1 MDQLLKLADQRP
13 HFFIDIL
20 NSINDAIYIT
30 DKNGVTL
37 WVNHISE
44 VMTQVPRERL
54 IGRNVRD
61 LEREK
66 VFSPS
71 VTRLASEANS
81 NVSTVQEVKDGRKY
95 IATGHLVKDEYGEVI
110 AIVAHCRDIT
120 EAVKTSSRL
129 RETEE
134 LLEKYSQ
141 ELRKLKI
148 PLHISDDPVKKE
160 LILHPSTEELI
171 GKIANVDTTA
181 LITGETGT
189 GKSATAER
197 IHLFSNRHKAPFMQI
212 NCASMPEQLLES
224 ELFGYKKGAFTG
236 ASTSGKQ
243 GLIQAAEGGTLFLDE
258 IGELPSHLQA
268 KLLHFL
274 QSKTYLPIGARE
286 YVQANVR
293 IIAATNRNL
302 EKMTEEG
309 TFRSDL
315 YYRLHIL
322 SINLPPLRKRK
333 EVIEDLAFC
342 FLDTYNRKYNVNKR
356 MTSQVLAIFQSY
368 HWPGN
373 IRELEN
379 LVERL
384 VILSDQTIDEKDL
397 PQKMMENKQLSGFLN
412 QADHFSSMPE
422 LLKNM
427 ERNMILDALKVEK
440 STRKAAQK
448 LGVTQ
453 SLLMRRVRKYGIDM
467 QAESA
472 HQQ

>member
-1 MDQLLKLADQRP
+1 MDQLMKLASQRSN
-13 HFFIDIL
+13 FFTEIL
-20 NSINDAIYIT
+20 NSIDDAIYIT

-44 VMTQVPRERL
+44 IMTQVPREKL

-71 VTRLASEANS
+71 VTRLAAEANS
-81 NVSTVQEVKDGRKY
+81 NISTVQEVRDGRKY
-95 IATGHLVKDEYGEVI
+95 IATGHLVKDENGEVM

-129 RETEE
+129 RDTEE

-148 PLHISDDPVKKE
+148 PMHTSNSVTKKE

-197 IHLFSNRHKAPFMQI
+197 IHLLSNRHKAPFMQI

-236 ASTSGKQ
+236 ANTAGKH

-258 IGELPSHLQA
+258 IGELPPHLQA

-274 QSKTYLPIGARE
+274 QTKTYLPIGGRE
-286 YVQANVR
+286 YIKANVR
-293 IIAATNRNL
+293 IIAATNRDL
-302 EKMTEEG
+302 EKMSEEG
-309 TFRSDL
+309 AFRSDL

-333 EVIEDLAFC
+333 EVINDLAFY
-342 FLDTYNRKYNVNKR
+342 FLETYNQNYRVNKR
-356 MTSQVLAIFQSY
+356 MNPSVLDIFQSY

-379 LVERL
+379 LMERL
-384 VILSDQTIDEKDL
+384 VILCDTMIDEKDL
-397 PQKMMENKQLSGFLN
+397 PQKMMENKRLPDYMKAAEQS
-412 QADHFSSMPE
+412 DSMPE
-422 LLKNM
+422 LLESI
-427 ERNMILDALKVEK
+427 ERSMILDALRKEK
-440 STRKAAQK
+440 STRKAADK

-453 SLLMRRVRKYGIDM
+453 SLLMRRVKKYGIDVHE
-467 QAESA
+467 ESA
-472 HQQ
+472 I

>member
-1 MDQLLKLADQRP
+1 MDQLMKLVSQRQNL
-13 HFFIDIL
+13 FTEIL

-30 DKNGVTL
+30 DKNGVTV
-37 WVNHISE
+37 WANHISE
-44 VMTQVPRERL
+44 IMTQVPREKL

-71 VTRLASEANS
+71 VTRLAAEANS
-81 NVSTVQEVKDGRKY
+81 NVSTVQKMGDGRKY
-95 IATGHLVKDEYGEVI
+95 ITTGHLVKDDEGEIIV
-110 AIVAHCRDIT
+110 IVAHCRDIT

-129 RETEE
+129 RDTEE

-148 PLHISDDPVKKE
+148 PLHNNQSSTMKE
-160 LILHPSTEELI
+160 LILHPSTEKII

-189 GKSATAER
+189 GKSVVAER
-197 IHLFSNRHKAPFMQI
+197 IHFLSKRHKAPFMQI

-236 ASTSGKQ
+236 ANSSGKH

-258 IGELPSHLQA
+258 IGELPPHLQA

-274 QSKTYLPIGARE
+274 QTKNYLPIGGRD
-286 YVQANVR
+286 YIQANVR
-293 IIAATNRNL
+293 IIAATNRSL
-302 EKMTEEG
+302 EQMTDDG
-309 TFRSDL
+309 SFRSDL

-322 SINLPPLRKRK
+322 SINLPPLRERK
-333 EVIEDLAFC
+333 EVIEDLAFY
-342 FLDTYNRKYNVNKR
+342 FLDTCNQKYNVNKR
-356 MTSQVLAIFQSY
+356 MIPSVLDIFQSY
-368 HWPGN
+368 TWPGN

-379 LVERL
+379 LMERL
-384 VILSDQTIDEKDL
+384 VILSDQTIEEKDL
-397 PQKMMENKQLSGFLN
+397 PQKMMNDKFLPDYVKLAEKN
-412 QADHFSSMPE
+412 STSMPE
-422 LLKNM
+422 FLESI
-427 ERNMILDALKVEK
+427 ERNMILDTLKTEK
-440 STRKAAQK
+440 STRKAARK

-453 SLLMRRVRKYGIDM
+453 SLLMRRIKKYGIDV
-467 QAESA
+467 QEEVYYR
-472 HQQ
+472 

>member
-1 MDQLLKLADQRP
+1 MEQLLKLANQRP
-13 HFFIDIL
+13 NFFTDIL

-44 VMTQVPRERL
+44 VITQVPREKL

-61 LEREK
+61 LEKER

-71 VTRLASEANS
+71 VTRLAAEANS
-81 NVSTVQEVKDGRKY
+81 NVSTVQEVRDGRKF
-95 IATGHLVKDEYGEVI
+95 IATGHLVKDEKGEVI

-120 EAVKTSSRL
+120 EAVKTSSKL
-129 RETEE
+129 RDTEE

-148 PLHISDDPVKKE
+148 PLHTSDLPAKKE
-160 LILHPSTEELI
+160 LILHPSTEDLI
-171 GKIANVDTTA
+171 GKIAKVNTTA

-197 IHLFSNRHKAPFMQI
+197 IHLLSKRYNAPFIQI

-236 ASTSGKQ
+236 AHTSGKQ

-258 IGELPSHLQA
+258 IGELPTHLQA

-274 QSKTYLPIGARE
+274 QTKTYLPIGARE

-309 TFRSDL
+309 SFRSDL

-322 SINLPPLRKRK
+322 AINLPPLRERK
-333 EVIEDLAFC
+333 EVIKDLAFY
-342 FLDTYNRKYNVNKR
+342 FLDTYNQKYNVKKR
-356 MTSQVLAIFQSY
+356 MTSGVLDIFQSY

-379 LVERL
+379 LMERL
-384 VILSDQTIDEKDL
+384 VILCDQTIDEKDL
-397 PQKMMENKQLSGFLN
+397 PQKMMENLHLPDYRKQTDPYN
-412 QADHFSSMPE
+412 SMPE
-422 LLKNM
+422 LLENI
-427 ERNMILDALKVEK
+427 ERNMILDALKKEK

-453 SLLMRRVRKYGIDM
+453 SLLMRRVRKYGIDVH
-467 QAESA
+467 AESA
-472 HQQ
+472 KAK

>member
-1 MDQLLKLADQRP
+1 MEELMKLANQRP
-13 HFFIDIL
+13 NFFTDIL

-37 WVNHISE
+37 WINHISE
-44 VMTQVPRERL
+44 MMTQFPREKL

-71 VTRLASEANS
+71 VTRLAAEASS
-81 NVSTVQEVKDGRKY
+81 NVSTVQEMRDGRKY
-95 IATGHLVKDEYGEVI
+95 IATGHLVKDENGEVI

-148 PLHISDDPVKKE
+148 PSQLNGNPSKKE
-160 LILHPSTEELI
+160 LILHPSTEEMI

-197 IHLFSNRHKAPFMQI
+197 IHLLSNRHKHSFVQI

-258 IGELPSHLQA
+258 IGELPPHLQA

-274 QSKTYLPIGARE
+274 QTKTYMPIGGRE

-309 TFRSDL
+309 SFRSDL

-322 SINLPPLRKRK
+322 SIKLPPLRERK
-333 EVIEDLAFC
+333 EVIEDLSFY
-342 FLDTYNRKYNVNKR
+342 FLKQYNEKYNVKKHF
-356 MTSQVLAIFQSY
+356 SSKVLDIFYAY

-379 LVERL
+379 LMERL
-384 VILSDQTIDEKDL
+384 VILCDDTIEEKDL
-397 PQKMMENKQLSGFLN
+397 PQKMMENQQLPQYMKQLN
-412 QADHFSSMPE
+412 QLDSMPE
-422 LLKNM
+422 LLESI
-427 ERNMILDALKVEK
+427 ERNMIIEALKKEK
-440 STRKAAQK
+440 STRKAAQQ

-453 SLLMRRVRKYGIDM
+453 SLLMRRVRKYGI
-467 QAESA
+467 QL
-472 HQQ
+472 